1 MRGEERYMLMLA
13 EANGLWHCHNPCE
26 VWFIMSLMQREGD
39 RGRHTKWHCSCCG
52 WEETWAHWG
61 HFGGGWRACRSV
73 SKWSSHH
80 AWWTC
85 GVYHPVYNILIFTTS
100 VSLWASSQPS
110 WCIVFYLF
118 LPYNQGI
125 VQGPW
130 FRQLHSWT
138 CIVLWFI
145 VCLLL

>member
-1 MRGEERYMLMLA
+1 
-13 EANGLWHCHNPCE
+13 
-26 VWFIMSLMQREGD
+26 
-39 RGRHTKWHCSCCG
+39 
-52 WEETWAHWG
+52 
-61 HFGGGWRACRSV
+61 
-73 SKWSSHH
+73 
-80 AWWTC
+80 
-85 GVYHPVYNILIFTTS
+85 
-100 VSLWASSQPS
+100 
-110 WCIVFYLF
+110 